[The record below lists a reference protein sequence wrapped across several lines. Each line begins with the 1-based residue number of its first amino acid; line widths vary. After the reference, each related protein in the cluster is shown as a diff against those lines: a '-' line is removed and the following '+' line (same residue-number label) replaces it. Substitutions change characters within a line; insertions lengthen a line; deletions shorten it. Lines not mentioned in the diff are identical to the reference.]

1 MRLHATSGVI
11 RPALPVAILAAMLI
25 TVAGCERHDDSA
37 VTQTPRNVTAQLHS
51 VGYEDV
57 AETYT
62 TSGTFISD
70 ERVEIASRI
79 SGFIRELSVREGEVV
94 KKGQVIVTID
104 PTEVQ
109 TNIKEAEARLTQA
122 QRKAAEA
129 KAEYERH
136 KNLFEQKLVA
146 EQLFRK
152 VELQHQLAQEDL
164 RVAQGAL
171 EQARALLEYAKIKS
185 PVTGVVVEKF
195 KQNGDLTTPGA
206 NILAV
211 EDPTRIVL
219 RTFINEAY
227 VQYVKQ
233 GDAVSIRLDNLQSP
247 LQGMVTHVV
256 PSADPSTHTY
266 MVKIA
271 LEDLARVRVGMFA
284 RVDFNMGQKQVITVP
299 VSAIVL
305 HADLPGVYLVDDQDL
320 AHFRMVRTG
329 RHFND
334 SVEIISGLESGDR
347 IVTVPDDSVKTGDRI
362 TAE

>member
-1 MRLHATSGVI
+1 MNLHTTSWVVTT
-11 RPALPVAILAAMLI
+11 ALWVAMLLTI
-25 TVAGCERHDDSA
+25 AACENQDAS
-37 VTQTPRNVTAQLHS
+37 VETQPPRTVTAQLHT

-70 ERVEIASRI
+70 ERVEIASRV
-79 SGFIRELSVREGEVV
+79 SGFIRNLSVHEGEVV

-122 QRKAAEA
+122 KRKATEA
-129 KAEYERH
+129 QAEYERH
-136 KNLFEQKLVA
+136 KNLFDQKLIA

-164 RVAQGAL
+164 RVAQGTL

-195 KQNGDLTTPGA
+195 KQSGDLTTPGA

-211 EDPTRIVL
+211 EDPTRIIL

-227 VQYVKQ
+227 VQYIQQ
-233 GDAVSIRLDNLQSP
+233 GETVRITLDDQQTPMN
-247 LQGMVTHVV
+247 GTVTHMV
-256 PSADPSTHTY
+256 PSADPSTHSY

-271 LEDLARVRVGMFA
+271 LDDLSQIRVGMFA
-284 RVDFNMGQKQVITVP
+284 RIDFAMGQKQVITIP
-299 VSAIVL
+299 ATAIVS
-305 HADLPGVYLVDDQDL
+305 HADLPGVYMVDDQGI

-329 RHFND
+329 RKFND
-334 SVEIISGLESGDR
+334 SMEIISGLNSGDR
-347 IVTVPDDSVKTGDRI
+347 IVVSPESAVKTGDRI
-362 TAE
+362 TGG